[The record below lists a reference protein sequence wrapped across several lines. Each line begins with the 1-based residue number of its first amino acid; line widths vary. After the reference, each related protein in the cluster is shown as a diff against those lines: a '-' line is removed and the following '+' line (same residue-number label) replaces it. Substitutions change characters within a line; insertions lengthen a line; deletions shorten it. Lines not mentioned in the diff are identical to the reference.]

1 MCEHAENSEGLA
13 NVGWYLCVLLSTH
26 LKKKSEYTSLVIWWL
41 KNPPC
46 NAGNAGSIP
55 GQGTKNPHA
64 AELLSLCAITR
75 EPVGHNKRTQMPQ
88 LRPDQPSK
96 ERKKERIRDSV
107 KVITA
112 AT

>member
-1 MCEHAENSEGLA
+1 M
-13 NVGWYLCVLLSTH
+13 
-26 LKKKSEYTSLVIWWL
+26 IWWL